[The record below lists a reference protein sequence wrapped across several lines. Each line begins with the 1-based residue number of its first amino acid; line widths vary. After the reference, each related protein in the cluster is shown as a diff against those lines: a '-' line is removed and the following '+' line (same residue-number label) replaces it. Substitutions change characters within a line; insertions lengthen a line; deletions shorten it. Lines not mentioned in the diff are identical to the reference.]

1 LPSARVIVL
10 ILLNE
15 LELPHRLKL
24 VKVPVTTQPVGT
36 GDDGQIFNDLLPSA
50 RVIVLTLL
58 NELEL
63 PHRLKLVKVPVTTQP
78 VGTGDD
84 GQMLVVCE
92 KAGFVLTVE
101 TVPKATKAKDS
112 KAILFFIFKP
122 QLN

>member
-1 LPSARVIVL
+1 MPSARLIVL

-15 LELPHRLKL
+15 LELPHWVKL
-24 VKVPVTTQPVGT
+24 VK
-36 GDDGQIFNDLLPSA
+36 I
-50 RVIVLTLL
+50 
-58 NELEL
+58 
-63 PHRLKLVKVPVTTQP
+63 PVTTQP

-101 TVPKATKAKDS
+101 TVPKATKARDT

-122 QLN
+122 H